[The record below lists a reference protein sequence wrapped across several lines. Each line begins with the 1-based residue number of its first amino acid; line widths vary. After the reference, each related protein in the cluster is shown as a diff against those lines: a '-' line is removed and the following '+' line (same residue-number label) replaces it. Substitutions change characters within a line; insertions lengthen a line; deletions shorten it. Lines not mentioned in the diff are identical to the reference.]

1 MKDKICIVTG
11 ANSGVGKAT
20 TEQLVDLDAHVVMVV
35 RNIDKGKAAL
45 AEIKEKTGKDSLEL
59 MICDFSSQ
67 KSIRSFASKFLEK
80 YDRLDVLINNH
91 GLMVDKKTLS
101 EDNLELT
108 FAVNHLGYFLLTNLL
123 LDLLRKSAP
132 ARIINVSSGAFAATR
147 KWPLQDYNW
156 DNRRFSSFGAY
167 SESKLYNIMFT
178 YYLAD
183 KLKDDQITVN
193 TYTPGFTRSNFGKTN
208 IIMKISN
215 VLMAPMAKSPQKS
228 AKTAIYL
235 ASSADLENITGKYF
249 VKFES
254 KETNEMTRNKEYQQE
269 LWELS
274 EKLTAK

>member
-20 TEQLVDLDAHVVMVV
+20 AEQLVDLDAHVVMVV